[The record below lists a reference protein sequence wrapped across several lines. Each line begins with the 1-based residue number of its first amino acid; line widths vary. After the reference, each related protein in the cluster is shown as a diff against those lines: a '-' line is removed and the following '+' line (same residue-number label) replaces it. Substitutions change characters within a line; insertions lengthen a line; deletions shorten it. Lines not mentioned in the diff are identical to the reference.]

1 LTPEQQDE
9 YIKNKRNEYAKN
21 IYKNMTP
28 EEKTEYKKKQ
38 NEYVKNRYKNMTPE
52 EKTEYNKKQREYQIN
67 KKKNMTPE
75 EKTEYNKKQIEYQKT
90 KKDKMTNEDI
100 EERRKK
106 NNKRYK
112 ELYRLRK
119 NGAPSVRIEEEYEV
133 DSEEVVEEEPEEN
146 SDLIICVFRVEY
158 EGVQYYVDANS
169 DVYDINS
176 EKVIGKYVD
185 NIVVLDKEE
194 DELVEAG
201 NEVKL
206 VHSLE
211 IGKETKKEQK
221 DAEKLAEKERKDAE
235 KLAEKERKDA
245 EKLAEKLAEKERK
258 DAEKLAEKERKDAE
272 KERIKIEKEAAKR
285 AEKAIKPEPEQEDL
299 VKSADKQPLALT
311 QNRVTKTYQKQI
323 QVHQKEGVDYKI
335 VPRDARLKED
345 GTKLEKYS
353 YKGYDE
359 KYFPKGL
366 ILVLNSSGTKVEV
379 IHNGDGTYLL
389 KDSDNKIV
397 FNSLMD
403 ASKYHQQLSGA
414 KTARLPY
421 YNFKTISGQSIK
433 RVDLYPL
440 LLEAQQEQEPEPE
453 QEAQPEPEPEPEQE
467 AQPEPRKNLT
477 SKLLSKLT
485 EIINIELEN
494 CYSDED
500 IDNQLDNV
508 DEIINGLM
516 KLKVTK
522 EQIKKDKIVRLR
534 NEYRELHI
542 VPIRERALETIR
554 MCDFEEQRLQNGE
567 FDEQFID

>member
-1 LTPEQQDE
+1 MSSVNTSKTQYSSLTPEQQDE

-38 NEYVKNRYKNMTPE
+38 NEYAKNRYKNMTPE

-106 NNKRYK
+106 KNKRSR

-169 DVYDINS
+169 DVFDINS

-221 DAEKLAEKERKDAE
+221 D
-235 KLAEKERKDA
+235 
-245 EKLAEKLAEKERK
+245 AEKLAEKERK

-403 ASKYHQQLSGA
+403 ASKYHQKLSGA

-433 RVDLYPL
+433 SVDLYPL
-440 LLEAQQEQEPEPE
+440 LLEAQQEQQPEPE
-453 QEAQPEPEPEPEQE
+453 QEAQPEPEPEQEAQPEPEPEQE